1 MACGVNDLGGGFR
14 TCFTLSE
21 SPAWS
26 IVEFWCYMSHPL
38 GAFCIE
44 SRENKILHACVLLE
58 HSGWCGFTMRG
69 LSTQEGLPQS
79 SVGQHTEW
87 QVCSGLLAAAAI
99 VLCKKSFKNLI
110 QFHHKSVFRSTVT
123 IAKCIVMLSLIQFNH
138 KSVSR
143 STEIVARRIVTPT
156 WHAAARLNG
165 GLFAWIL
172 QCRVIENM

>member
-1 MACGVNDLGGGFR
+1 MILRGLR

-143 STEIVARRIVTPT
+143 STEIVARLIVTPT